1 MQAKEYQES
10 TKQFAIYPEDKAI
23 EYLALGLSSEA
34 GEVCG
39 KVKKFIRDKTDVDS
53 LIESVNAELGDVMW
67 YVSQMCNTLGL
78 SLEDVMQYNI
88 DKLLDRAERD
98 RLGGSGDQR

>member
-1 MQAKEYQES
+1 MQASEFQEA
-10 TKQFAIYPEDKAI
+10 TKQFAIYPEEKAI

-39 KVKKFIRDKTDVDS
+39 KVKKFIRDKTDLDN
-53 LIESVNAELGDVMW
+53 LIESLNAELSDCLW
-67 YVSQMCNTLGL
+67 YVSQLCNTLGL

-88 DKLLDRAERD
+88 DKLTDRASRNK
-98 RLGGSGDQR
+98 LGGSGDIR